1 MFLHTK
7 NNFFYGS
14 GKGKLEPVLKS
25 RTIQAFPAYILYFKI
40 YKKKVYI
47 YVELSYS
54 YAIMFSCNLNCVEYL
69 MDENNLIE
77 TRNKVVKLRQLDL
90 TKVKEK
96 KGIIQLNAL
105 VSPVLILSLFGLLYT
120 FIRRRK
126 FA

>member
-1 MFLHTK
+1 MPVGYATYGA
-7 NNFFYGS
+7 NNDAMVFDNKPFF
-14 GKGKLEPVLKS
+14 
-25 RTIQAFPAYILYFKI
+25 
-40 YKKKVYI
+40 
-47 YVELSYS
+47 
-54 YAIMFSCNLNCVEYL
+54 LNCVEYL